1 MFSAMKNQE
10 KINMINDLL
19 EKNPDLIP
27 KLQEAKDEDPMSFN
41 RSIMNFDTNAVRL
54 DLLEKLAEG
63 KKLTWYDWM

>member
-1 MFSAMKNQE
+1 MKNQE

-41 RSIMNFDTNAVRL
+41 SSIMNFDTNAVRL

>member
-1 MFSAMKNQE
+1 
-10 KINMINDLL
+10 MINDLL

-27 KLQEAKDEDPMSFN
+27 KLQEFKDEDPMSFN
-41 RSIMNFDTNAVRL
+41 SSIVNFDTNAVRL

>member
-41 RSIMNFDTNAVRL
+41 SSIMNFDTNAVRL

>member
-1 MFSAMKNQE
+1 
-10 KINMINDLL
+10 MINDLL

-41 RSIMNFDTNAVRL
+41 SSIMNFDTNAVRL

>member
-27 KLQEAKDEDPMSFN
+27 KLQEFKDEDPMSFN
-41 RSIMNFDTNAVRL
+41 SSIVNFDTNAVRL

>member
-27 KLQEAKDEDPMSFN
+27 KLQEFKDEDPMSFN
-41 RSIMNFDTNAVRL
+41 SSIMNFDTNAVRL
-54 DLLEKLAEG
+54 DLLEKLSEG

>member
-27 KLQEAKDEDPMSFN
+27 KLQEFKDEDPMSFN
-41 RSIMNFDTNAVRL
+41 SSIMNFDTNAVRL